1 MSKLHQ
7 SYFEV
12 EVVVNVVE
20 VVVVVVE
27 VVVVVVKVLLVVI
40 FVIVIFIEYVH
51 SLVVVFVMVEYGQTY
66 RNNFLLIQWHHS
78 ANIDF
83 LDQKKN

>member
-27 VVVVVVKVLLVVI
+27 VVVVVVFEVLLVVI
-40 FVIVIFIEYVH
+40 FVVVIFIEYH
-51 SLVVVFVMVEYGQTY
+51 SLVVELVIFPVVVGM
-66 RNNFLLIQWHHS
+66 FLNKVGKLCYKRRLFIR
-78 ANIDF
+78 F
-83 LDQKKN
+83 L